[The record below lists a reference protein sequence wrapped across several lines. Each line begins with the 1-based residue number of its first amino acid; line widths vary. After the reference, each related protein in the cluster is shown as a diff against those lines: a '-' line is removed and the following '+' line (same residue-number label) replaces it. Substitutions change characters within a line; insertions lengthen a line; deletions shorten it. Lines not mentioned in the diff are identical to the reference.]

1 MVVAEKPSRGL
12 RICVDPRDLNK
23 AIKREYY
30 QLLTFE
36 EIASRLSGTK
46 LFTKLDANKGYR
58 QIPLDEESIGL
69 TTFNTPFGRY
79 QFTRFPCGVYS
90 AQEVFRKKIY
100 QIFDGISQ
108 VETELMMKTITDV

>member
-12 RICVDPRDLNK
+12 RISMDPRDLNK

-30 QLLTFE
+30 QLLIFK

-58 QIPLDEESIGL
+58 QIPLD
-69 TTFNTPFGRY
+69 
-79 QFTRFPCGVYS
+79 
-90 AQEVFRKKIY
+90 
-100 QIFDGISQ
+100 
-108 VETELMMKTITDV
+108 